1 MNTKRP
7 CSNFRIA
14 KYAHCSIHR
23 CHRSTL
29 VFAWPMRLNDS
40 TMERVSLI
48 QAAGKNTAF
57 DEERSPLGVSHD
69 FVATAPDVNSYERV
83 SYTKFRQKDRAIIT
97 LLPIVKSSTR
107 VKKTIVKKKK
117 KKEREREREREKEG
131 RKMRDRYERVVSSIN
146 FVLYF
151 FIYLYIFFIFFIFFQ
166 P

>member
-1 MNTKRP
+1 
-7 CSNFRIA
+7 
-14 KYAHCSIHR
+14 
-23 CHRSTL
+23 
-29 VFAWPMRLNDS
+29 
-40 TMERVSLI
+40 MESVSLI

-117 KKEREREREREKEG
+117 RKKKERERERERKKEG

-151 FIYLYIFFIFFIFFQ
+151 FIYLYIFFIFLFFSNLDLG
-166 P
+166 

>member
-1 MNTKRP
+1 
-7 CSNFRIA
+7 
-14 KYAHCSIHR
+14 
-23 CHRSTL
+23 
-29 VFAWPMRLNDS
+29 
-40 TMERVSLI
+40 MERVSLI

-57 DEERSPLGVSHD
+57 DEKRSPLGVSHD

-117 KKEREREREREKEG
+117 KKEKRKREREKEG
-131 RKMRDRYERVVSSIN
+131 RKMRDRYERAVSSIN

-151 FIYLYIFFIFFIFFQ
+151 FIYLYIFFIFLFFSNLDLG
-166 P
+166 

>member
-1 MNTKRP
+1 
-7 CSNFRIA
+7 
-14 KYAHCSIHR
+14 
-23 CHRSTL
+23 
-29 VFAWPMRLNDS
+29 
-40 TMERVSLI
+40 MERVSLI

-117 KKEREREREREKEG
+117 KKEKRKREREKEG
-131 RKMRDRYERVVSSIN
+131 RKMRDRYERAVSSIN

-151 FIYLYIFFIFFIFFQ
+151 FIYLYIFFIFLFFSNLDLG
-166 P
+166 